1 MVIDYFFGYRCPI
14 WLLSSTLGS
23 LEDLLG
29 PICHRWLAKRWKIDQ
44 VLPIL
49 VVEWGFETIGY
60 AYLLHKTYF
69 RPIHLYPTT
78 LAVGAVPSDTT
89 KEIILPWI
97 CWNPYS
103 IAFKRSVLVI
113 TNSGYLQEE
122 KGPRLFIYFLIN
134 RWFYTTNASSNHTQV
149 SKESHFG
156 TGFVRIGQKLTSSRP
171 FSIYYFRLSWEREI
185 ERERYLTSLTS
196 NIERRRLWANKHEV
210 DVEEEDEEESHTT
223 TTREVRL

>member
-1 MVIDYFFGYRCPI
+1 MEINYLFGYRCPI
-14 WLLSSTLGS
+14 WLLSPTLGS

-49 VVEWGFETIGY
+49 VVEWGFGTIGY

-122 KGPRLFIYFLIN
+122 CCGTVYLFIYSSADDPTLPTLCRLIQRCLRSPISVLELSELDN
-134 RWFYTTNASSNHTQV
+134 NWLQAVHFQYIIFDYHE
-149 SKESHFG
+149 KE
-156 TGFVRIGQKLTSSRP
+156 R
-171 FSIYYFRLSWEREI
+171 
-185 ERERYLTSLTS
+185 
-196 NIERRRLWANKHEV
+196 
-210 DVEEEDEEESHTT
+210 
-223 TTREVRL
+223 